1 MEFHSITY
9 LGSSSQ
15 SVVNGYVVQSSY
27 NVNEILTHKIDPAYG
42 KKYNFLILPLILLG
56 AGIGAFS
63 AIVLFKKTFP
73 AFWFF
78 GLSVIGAL
86 GGLIALAFLLS
97 HLAERKQAA
106 VERSQHGYTGRFVT
120 VPDEKWDRF
129 LAALRSQEESK
140 RMVDILKGR

>member
-15 SVVNGYVVQSSY
+15 GVMTGYVVQSSY
-27 NVNEILTHKIDPAYG
+27 NINEILTHKIDPAYE
-42 KKYNFLILPLILLG
+42 KKYNFLTAPVILLG
-56 AGIGAFS
+56 AGTGLFS

-78 GLSVIGAL
+78 GLPVLGAL
-86 GGLIALAFLLS
+86 GGFIALAFLIT
-97 HLAERKQAA
+97 HLAQKKQAA
-106 VERSQHGYTGRFVT
+106 VERSQHGYTGRFVII
-120 VPDEKWDRF
+120 PDEKWGKF
-129 LAALRSQEESK
+129 LAALKSPEESK